1 MAGCAVFMLFLAV
14 LAVRVPENGT
24 VVIRSFFADLCGSNL
39 CPHETPTCAVEE
51 GEKEKESRFK
61 CVLLDRGN
69 VTMWHVV
76 QDSFEIHQDCIV
88 DVMKVTHAATGF
100 WTAGSKYGLKIT
112 WSLETEGKLFRVV
125 CGGLVVYVKFH
136 GVDQDSLWRGTTSP
150 RPHTTYGQ
158 SSTSVATTPGGAT
171 TTYGRS
177 STSSTTLGGSTRQP
191 DGTTVEHSSA
201 SLVTT
206 QPYREENGFSWYA
219 GVGIFVGV
227 VLVLSL
233 VVIFVHKRKRRGIV
247 YGGIELGA
255 INAASEEETPL

>member
-1 MAGCAVFMLFLAV
+1 MVQI
-14 LAVRVPENGT
+14 PKNGT
-24 VVIRSFFADLCGSNL
+24 VVIRSFYADLCGYEL
-39 CPHETPTCAVEE
+39 CPHETPTCTVEE
-51 GEKEKESRFK
+51 GKKEKESQFR
-61 CVLLDRGN
+61 CILLDRDN
-69 VTMWHVV
+69 VTVWHVI
-76 QDSFEIHQDCIV
+76 QDSFEVHQDCIV
-88 DVMKVTHAATGF
+88 KVMKVAHGTGF
-100 WTAGSKYGLKIT
+100 WTGSTYGRTIT
-112 WSLETEGKLFRVV
+112 WSLETEGKLFRVA
-125 CGGLVVYVKFH
+125 CGSVVVYVKFH

-150 RPHTTYGQ
+150 RPHTTRRFSTYGQ
-158 SSTSVATTPGGAT
+158 SSTSLHVATTPGGAT

-177 STSSTTLGGSTRQP
+177 STSSTTPGGSTRQP
-191 DGTTVEHSSA
+191 DGTTVGHSSA
-201 SLVTT
+201 SLVTA